1 MYKIS
6 KLQAYIIQHR
16 EYNQHFI
23 KAIHQI
29 QPLKI
34 VEAQEAP
41 AASQF
46 FLQWWDTGEDLKKTA
61 NKQSYL

>member
-1 MYKIS
+1 MKVR
-6 KLQAYIIQHR
+6 L
-16 EYNQHFI
+16 YNLMG
-23 KAIHQI
+23 A
-29 QPLKI
+29 
-34 VEAQEAP
+34 EAQEAP